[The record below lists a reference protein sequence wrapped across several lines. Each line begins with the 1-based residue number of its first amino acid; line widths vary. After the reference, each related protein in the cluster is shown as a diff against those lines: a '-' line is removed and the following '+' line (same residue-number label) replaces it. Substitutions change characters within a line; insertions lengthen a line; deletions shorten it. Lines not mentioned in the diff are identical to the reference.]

1 MNQAVIEP
9 AQSPVGEGWPV
20 NEGSSGFEDP
30 LLGCLMLL
38 TQKQDRP
45 LSQDALCA
53 GLPLIDDRLTP
64 ELFVRA
70 ARRAALSARVV
81 KRSISQ
87 ISSLVLPAVLL
98 LQGKQACLLV
108 KLNAEQQTA
117 RILFPESGGERD
129 VSLQVL
135 EAEYLGYAI
144 FIQAEHRFDERTPS
158 VLKVR
163 SRHWFWG
170 TLMKSWRIYRDV
182 LVASLLI
189 NVFALASPIF
199 IMNVYDRVVP
209 NQAVET
215 LWVLAIGVT
224 VVILFDVLMRTLRG
238 YFIDIASKKADVTLS
253 VLIFERVLGMK
264 MEARPNSVGA
274 FASNLRSFE
283 TVRDFITSASI
294 TGLVDLPFVLLFL
307 AVIAFVGGPLV
318 FVPLV
323 AIPVLLL
330 YALFI
335 RGPLQKSVEASYRA
349 SAQKNA
355 TLIESLT
362 AIETIKALG
371 AESSIQRHWERAV
384 GYIAKFGV
392 RSRMLSSS
400 VVNLATLLQQLA
412 SVGIIVY
419 GVHLI
424 SQGEIS
430 MGGLIAAVMLT
441 GRAMAP
447 MAQVA
452 NLATQYHQA
461 KASLAS
467 LEDIMTLPVERP
479 EGKTFVSRPVLE
491 GAIEFN
497 NVTFAY
503 PNQEQPALNDVSFR
517 IEPGEKV
524 GFIGRIG
531 SGKTTIEKLIL
542 GLYEPTEGAVNIDG
556 IDIRQ
561 IDPADIRRNIG
572 YIPQDVMLFYGSVR
586 DNIVY
591 GSPHTEDVA
600 VLEAAS
606 ISGVDE
612 FVNRHP
618 SGFDMPVGERGEGL
632 SGGQRQGVVIS
643 RALLN
648 NPVVLVMDEPTN
660 SMDNSTEERFKSKLS
675 ERLEGKTMLLVTH
688 RASLLDLVD
697 RIIVM
702 DQGKVVADG
711 PKDQVMAALRQGKI
725 RGMRRN
731 NSNMAG

>member
-1 MNQAVIEP
+1 MNQVISEP
-9 AQSPVGEGWPV
+9 ELTRKDSGWSIDKAKG
-20 NEGSSGFEDP
+20 NEIEDP
-30 LLGCLMLL
+30 LLGCLLLL

-45 LSQDALCA
+45 LSRDALCA
-53 GLPLIDDRLTP
+53 GLPLIDNRLTP
-64 ELFVRA
+64 ELFIRA
-70 ARRAALSARVV
+70 ARRAALSARMV
-81 KRSISQ
+81 KRPISQ

-98 LQGKQACLLV
+98 LQGGQACLLV
-108 KLNAEQQTA
+108 QLNKQQQTA
-117 RILFPESGGERD
+117 RILFPESGGEREIAI
-129 VSLQVL
+129 SVL
-135 EAEYLGYAI
+135 VADYLGYAI
-144 FIQAEHRFDERTPS
+144 FIQTEHRFDDRTPT

-170 TLMKSWRIYRDV
+170 TLMQSWRIYRDV

-189 NVFALASPIF
+189 NLFALSSPIF

-209 NQAVET
+209 NQAFET
-215 LWVLAIGVT
+215 LWVLAAGVS

-238 YFIDIASKKADVTLS
+238 YFIDVASKKTDIALS

-274 FASNLRSFE
+274 FANNLRSFE
-283 TVRDFITSASI
+283 TIRDFITSATI
-294 TGLVDLPFVLLFL
+294 TGLVDLPFVVLFL
-307 AVIAFVGGPLV
+307 AVIAFVGGSLV
-318 FVPLV
+318 FVPLL
-323 AIPVLLL
+323 AIPILLT

-349 SAQKNA
+349 GAQKSA
-355 TLIESLT
+355 TLIESLS
-362 AIETIKALG
+362 AVETVKTLG
-371 AESSIQRHWERAV
+371 AESSIQRSWERAV
-384 GYIAKFGV
+384 GYIAKHGV

-400 VVNLATLLQQLA
+400 VVNLAVLLQQLA
-412 SVGIIVY
+412 SIGIIVY
-419 GVHLI
+419 GVYLI

-430 MGGLIAAVMLT
+430 MGGLIAGVMLT

-447 MAQVA
+447 MSQVA

-467 LEDIMTLPVERP
+467 LEEIMTLPVERP
-479 EGKTFVSRPVLE
+479 EGKSFVSRPALE

-497 NVTFAY
+497 SVTFSY
-503 PNQEQPALNDVSFR
+503 PRQEQPALKEVSFR

-542 GLYEPTEGAVNIDG
+542 GLYEPTEGAVHIDG
-556 IDIRQ
+556 IDLRQ

-572 YIPQDVMLFYGSVR
+572 YVPQDVTLFYGSIR
-586 DNIVY
+586 DNIAY
-591 GSPHTEDVA
+591 GSPHADDSA
-600 VLEAAS
+600 ILEAAGL
-606 ISGVDE
+606 SGVDE

-643 RALLN
+643 RAMLN
-648 NPVVLVMDEPTN
+648 NPSVLVMDEPTN
-660 SMDNSTEERFKSKLS
+660 SMDNSTEERFKTRLR
-675 ERLEGKTMLLVTH
+675 ERLEGKTLLLVTH

-702 DQGKVVADG
+702 DQGKIAADG
-711 PKDQVMAALRQGKI
+711 PKEQVMAALRQGKI
-725 RGMRRN
+725 RGMRR
-731 NSNMAG
+731 

>member
-1 MNQAVIEP
+1 MNQVVTEP
-9 AQSPVGEGWPV
+9 VVEAPGAHWAAGRDKVADID
-20 NEGSSGFEDP
+20 DP
-30 LLGCLMLL
+30 LLGCLVLL

-45 LSQDALCA
+45 LSRDALCA
-53 GLPLIDDRLTP
+53 GLPLVDNRLTP

-70 ARRAALSARVV
+70 ARRASLSARVV
-81 KRSISQ
+81 KRPLTEISN
-87 ISSLVLPAVLL
+87 LVLPVVLL
-98 LQGKQACLLV
+98 MQNRQACLLL
-108 KLNAEQQTA
+108 KLDHDRQSA
-117 RILFPESGGERD
+117 RIMFPESGGE
-129 VSLQVL
+129 SEIPL
-135 EAEYLGYAI
+135 ELLGAEYLGYAI

-158 VLKVR
+158 VLKLR

-170 TLMKSWRIYRDV
+170 TLMQSWRIYRDV

-189 NVFALASPIF
+189 NLFALASPIF
-199 IMNVYDRVVP
+199 VMNVYDRVVP
-209 NQAVET
+209 NQAFET
-215 LWVLAIGVT
+215 LWVLAAGVS
-224 VVILFDVLMRTLRG
+224 VVMLFDALMRTLRG
-238 YFIDIASKKADVTLS
+238 YFIDVASKKADVALS
-253 VLIFERVLGMK
+253 VLIFERVMGLK
-264 MEARPNSVGA
+264 MEVRPNSVGA
-274 FASNLRSFE
+274 FANNLRSFE
-283 TVRDFITSASI
+283 TVRDFITSATI
-294 TGLVDLPFVLLFL
+294 TGIVDLPFVLLFL
-307 AVIAFVGGPLV
+307 AVIAFVGGSLV
-318 FVPLV
+318 FIPLL

-349 SAQKNA
+349 GAQKNA

-362 AIETIKALG
+362 AVETVKTLG
-371 AESSIQRHWERAV
+371 AESAIQRHWERAV
-384 GYIAKFGV
+384 GYIAKYGV

-400 VVNLATLLQQLA
+400 VVNLALVLQQLA
-412 SVGIIVY
+412 TVGIVVY
-419 GVHLI
+419 GVYLI
-424 SQGEIS
+424 SRGEIS

-441 GRAMAP
+441 GRALAP

-461 KASLAS
+461 RASLAS

-479 EGKTFVSRPVLE
+479 EGKSFVSRPALE
-491 GAIEFN
+491 GAIEFSH
-497 NVTFAY
+497 VSFAY

-542 GLYEPTEGAVNIDG
+542 GLYEPKEGAVHIDG
-556 IDIRQ
+556 IDVRQ

-572 YIPQDVMLFYGSVR
+572 YVPQDVMLFYGSVR

-591 GSPHTEDVA
+591 GAPHADDSS

-643 RALLN
+643 RAMLH
-648 NPVVLVMDEPTN
+648 NPGVLVMDEPTN
-660 SMDNSTEERFKSKLS
+660 SMDNNTEERFKAKLR
-675 ERLEGKTMLLVTH
+675 ERLEGKTLLLVTH

-697 RIIVM
+697 RLIVM
-702 DQGKVVADG
+702 DQGKIAADG
-711 PKDQVMAALRQGKI
+711 PKEQVLAALRQGKVRGI
-725 RGMRRN
+725 RR
-731 NSNMAG
+731 